1 MIDSKDR
8 LYLGGDSLERDKFSS
23 AILGINA
30 KDNTIVYSVDKIIE
44 IFVLED
50 DMTAEEANEYFEFN
64 VLGSYMGEGTP
75 TYMFDVDG
83 YFGARYMEEY

>member
-1 MIDSKDR
+1 MIDSEDR

-50 DMTAEEANEYFEFN
+50 DMTAEERGLERAAKNSGKPVSSF
-64 VLGSYMGEGTP
+64 
-75 TYMFDVDG
+75 TYDPLTNSTKLI
-83 YFGARYMEEY
+83 

>member
-1 MIDSKDR
+1 MIDSEDR

-50 DMTAEEANEYFEFN
+50 GMTAEEADEFFAYN
-64 VLGSYMGEGTP
+64 VLGSHMGEGTP
-75 TYMFDVDG
+75 TYVSEVYNGDC
-83 YFGARYMEEY
+83 EY